1 MIGREILSPAV
12 WGRTIKQDEHPA
24 SFVYL
29 QARPRKIVVHLSAP
43 LRAAHT
49 ERAERQGQHLQ
60 SIGARAH
67 THSHACL
74 ESALREYLPAQ
85 RWSRGHLG
93 QNLALKEPGL
103 LLRAPSALQ
112 RKSIN
117 THQNEK
123 QSVHASFG

>member
-49 ERAERQGQHLQ
+49 ERADRQGQHLQ
-60 SIGARAH
+60 SLVHVHIHTLMRALSLPCAN
-67 THSHACL
+67 TFQPNDGRAVTL
-74 ESALREYLPAQ
+74 VKILR
-85 RWSRGHLG
+85 
-93 QNLALKEPGL
+93 
-103 LLRAPSALQ
+103 
-112 RKSIN
+112 
-117 THQNEK
+117 
-123 QSVHASFG
+123 